1 MKKFL
6 AILIVSVFAVVVS
19 GSVAMAKDLTG
30 KIGLGFNGQLSVG
43 GWNGTDIT
51 SYDLPA
57 ISVKYGIDNKMGIE
71 GFLGYASFEQETG
84 GVPDAEVSYTILGGK
99 FFYNVIMEKNANF
112 YIGGGLALLT
122 GEMGNADV
130 SGTGLM
136 GYAGTEFFFTDLP
149 NLGFLFE
156 IGLGISKMSIDPD
169 TDINSTGFY
178 GGLFHQI
185 GIHYY
190 F

>member
-30 KIGLGFNGQLSVG
+30 KIGLGFNSQLDCG
-43 GWNGTDIT
+43 
-51 SYDLPA
+51 A
-57 ISVKYGIDNKMGIE
+57 ISVKYGISNDMGVE
-71 GFLGYASFEQETG
+71 GFIGYG
-84 GVPDAEVSYTILGGK
+84 SYEEDYGAAGSYEESSNVVGGK

-112 YIGGGLALLT
+112 YIGGGLAILG
-122 GEMGNADV
+122 GEGTEIDPSGAMYKV
-130 SGTGLM
+130 KFSGTGLL

-156 IGLGISKMSIDPD
+156 VGLGIMNGKEKYNGSSVDVSDMS
-169 TDINSTGFY
+169 FY